1 MGPNRARASRAI
13 LMKKKS
19 SPPTES
25 WRNPRKHPR
34 VQLLTQVESQT
45 SGATSIGRTEN
56 ISQGGLLVYT
66 RDTFDASTSVIVRFN
81 LSPGRLIE
89 AQGKVVHVQVGVQMG
104 IQFSQVTGEDR
115 KAITEFVREA
125 CE

>member
-1 MGPNRARASRAI
+1 
-13 LMKKKS
+13 MKGEP
-19 SPPTES
+19 SPSTES

-34 VQLLTQVESQT
+34 AQLLTQVESQT

-66 RDTFDASTSVIVRFN
+66 RETFDASTNVIVRFN

-89 AQGKVVHVQVGVQMG
+89 AQGKVVHAQVGVQMG
-104 IQFSQVTGEDR
+104 IQFSQVTDEDR
-115 KAITEFVREA
+115 KAIPAFVREA

>member
-1 MGPNRARASRAI
+1 
-13 LMKKKS
+13 MKKKL
-19 SPPTES
+19 SPPTEH

-34 VQLLTQVESQT
+34 ARLLTQVESQT

-66 RDTFDASTSVIVRFN
+66 RETFDASTSVIVRFN

-104 IQFSQVTGEDR
+104 IQFSQVTDEDR

>member
-1 MGPNRARASRAI
+1 
-13 LMKKKS
+13 MKKKS
-19 SPPTES
+19 SPPTEH
-25 WRNPRKHPR
+25 WRTPRKHPR
-34 VQLLTQVESQT
+34 AQLLTQVESQT

-104 IQFSQVTGEDR
+104 IQFSQVTDEDR

>member
-1 MGPNRARASRAI
+1 
-13 LMKKKS
+13 MKKKS
-19 SPPTES
+19 SPPAEHG
-25 WRNPRKHPR
+25 RIPRKHPR

-66 RDTFDASTSVIVRFN
+66 RETFDASTSVIVRFN

-104 IQFSQVTGEDR
+104 IQFSQVTDEDR